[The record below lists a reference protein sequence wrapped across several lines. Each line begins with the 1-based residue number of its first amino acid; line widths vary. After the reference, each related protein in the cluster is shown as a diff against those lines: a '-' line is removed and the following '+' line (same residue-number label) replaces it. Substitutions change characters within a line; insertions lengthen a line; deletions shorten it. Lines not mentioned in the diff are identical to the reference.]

1 MHSCNISSPYYIF
14 SVLQAQELRVNDKVT
29 GNLLQEALLPCSFV
43 SADQNARV
51 SQAIWFKDGANI
63 AAYSPALGIKVKDSD
78 RIQFVNPSDT
88 STPLRITK
96 LLASDEGKY
105 TCEVSIFPEG
115 NFKGTTQL
123 NVQAVPQNSA
133 NVVQVVAGDQEMTV
147 ATCTSA
153 NGRPPAQITW
163 QTSVPGNVTTDMT
176 NNTDGTYTLI
186 SNYRITPT
194 WTADGEK
201 ITCTVTHDGKETAIP
216 LKLSVQYTPVV
227 TIEGY
232 DDNWHLNRKG
242 ASLTCNAQG
251 NPPPT
256 IFKWTTANGSPLPP
270 SVHVNGKILYV
281 DQMDENVNTT
291 FKCEVTNAIGSRAS
305 QQEVLVREHAMLTQT
320 NNAGAIAGGV
330 IGGVLVLLLLAAVIF
345 IVIKRNGLH
354 SAKGRGSYSPK
365 TRVFGTGKPSQ
376 EFNYQEDSELD
387 RPLKGTIP
395 PRDSGLS
402 PSLCE
407 EDDEER
413 MDYKV
418 LEDEEEEEK
427 FNEVGP
433 MLQLRPHPQVGSYLD
448 DDMESQTDGS
458 IISRTAVYV

>member
-1 MHSCNISSPYYIF
+1 MQWQLTFLLIGLCE
-14 SVLQAQELRVNDKVT
+14 VLQAQELRVNDKVT

-305 QQEVLVREHAMLTQT
+305 QQEVLVREKP
-320 NNAGAIAGGV
+320 NSSGAGTTGGI
-330 IGGVLVLLLLAAVIF
+330 IGGIIAAIVAVAVVATVLMICRQQR
-345 IVIKRNGLH
+345 KNRT
-354 SAKGRGSYSPK
+354 AK
-365 TRVFGTGKPSQ
+365 
-376 EFNYQEDSELD
+376 
-387 RPLKGTIP
+387 
-395 PRDSGLS
+395 
-402 PSLCE
+402 
-407 EDDEER
+407 
-413 MDYKV
+413 
-418 LEDEEEEEK
+418 EDEEFEGPPAYKPPPPTIKRPTEEAKEEELLELK
-427 FNEVGP
+427 PPIHFIETTDELQMTPNKDPLP
-433 MLQLRPHPQVGSYLD
+433 MNIEFPSAAD
-448 DDMESQTDGS
+448 DDYLEQLNPIYNELSLPESASHKEDQGFMMS
-458 IISRTAVYV
+458 PAVYV